1 MARDTT
7 AHETGSR
14 AGTTGTSAQNTLA
27 LPDDT
32 EVIGYVE
39 PIIGR
44 VAQRDV
50 QAYFGFPLIKKG
62 DTVTRETAE
71 RAQNL
76 GRLFELVAATE
87 EK

>member
-1 MARDTT
+1 MAND
-7 AHETGSR
+7 ALYETGSR

-27 LPDDT
+27 LPDNS

-44 VAQRDV
+44 IAQRDV
-50 QAYFGFPLIKKG
+50 QAYFGFMLIKKG
-62 DTVTRETAE
+62 ETVTRSIAE

-76 GRLFELVAATE
+76 GRLFELIAATE
-87 EK
+87 EL

>member
-1 MARDTT
+1 MAND
-7 AHETGSR
+7 ALHETGSR

-27 LPDDT
+27 LPDNS

-44 VAQRDV
+44 IAQRDV
-50 QAYFGFPLIKKG
+50 QAYFGFMLIKKG
-62 DTVTRETAE
+62 ETVTRSIAE

-76 GRLFELVAATE
+76 GRLFELIAATE
-87 EK
+87 EL

>member
-1 MARDTT
+1 MARDTA

-32 EVIGYVE
+32 DVIGYVE

-87 EK
+87 ER

>member
-1 MARDTT
+1 MAQDTT

-27 LPDDT
+27 LPDNT
-32 EVIGYVE
+32 EVIGHVE

-44 VAQRDV
+44 VARRDV
-50 QAYFGFPLIKKG
+50 SAYFGFPLISKG
-62 DTVTRETAE
+62 ETVTRVVAE

-76 GRLFELVAATE
+76 GRLFRVDRCH
-87 EK
+87 

>member
-1 MARDTT
+1 MAHDIT

-27 LPDDT
+27 LPDNS

-62 DTVTRETAE
+62 DTVTREIAE